1 MGGMK
6 AVRLMV
12 GYWNRQEPHWI
23 VNSLSNYYL
32 QRSSSNNYINHFL
45 LKPFLDVCIIALSV
59 LHSDHS
65 ESAGQGLFL
74 LFWPCAVLIHILS
87 TSTGLFFLI
96 SVCSVPL
103 HPIFTS
109 ASQHEHRVPFFS
121 AVFSGGKGTTR
132 SPLLREAIVGT
143 SLL

>member
-1 MGGMK
+1 MGLNSHVSGLTDSYRVDP
-6 AVRLMV
+6 ALRLT
-12 GYWNRQEPHWI
+12 
-23 VNSLSNYYL
+23 S
-32 QRSSSNNYINHFL
+32 
-45 LKPFLDVCIIALSV
+45 LDVCIIALSV

-132 SPLLREAIVGT
+132 SPLLRYPCFREEETGD
-143 SLL
+143 LEN